1 MFKKK
6 YSISILD
13 SKWIP
18 IKRNVKMEVVP
29 RRDEYIWFEEK
40 YYIVLNVVHSITDK
54 QEVFVVVEEKEK
66 ITIINE

>member
-6 YSISILD
+6 YTISILD

-18 IKRNVKMEVVP
+18 IKRSVKMEVVP
-29 RRDEYIWFEEK
+29 RRDEYIWLDEK

-66 ITIINE
+66 ITIIN

>member
-6 YSISILD
+6 YTISILD
-13 SKWIP
+13 SKWVP

-29 RRDEYIWFEEK
+29 RRDEYIWFDEK

-54 QEVFVVVEEKEK
+54 LEVFVVVEEKEK
-66 ITIINE
+66 ITIIN

>member
-18 IKRNVKMEVVP
+18 IKRNVKMEVIP
-29 RRDEYIWFEEK
+29 SRDEYILFDEK
-40 YYIVLNVVHSITDK
+40 YYVVLNIENSNK
-54 QEVFVVVEEKEK
+54 
-66 ITIINE
+66 

>member
-18 IKRNVKMEVVP
+18 IKRNVKMEVIP
-29 RRDEYIWFEEK
+29 RRDEYIWFDEK
-40 YYIVLNVVHSITDK
+40 YYVVLNIVHSITDK

-66 ITIINE
+66 ITIID

>member
-1 MFKKK
+1 MFKNK

-66 ITIINE
+66 ITIIN

>member
-66 ITIINE
+66 ITIID

>member
-54 QEVFVVVEEKEK
+54 LEVFVVVEEKEK
-66 ITIINE
+66 ITIIN

>member
-29 RRDEYIWFEEK
+29 RRDEYIWFDEK

-54 QEVFVVVEEKEK
+54 LEVFVVVEEKEK
-66 ITIINE
+66 ITIIN

>member
-29 RRDEYIWFEEK
+29 RRDEYVWFEEK

-54 QEVFVVVEEKEK
+54 LEVFVVVEEKEK
-66 ITIINE
+66 ITIIN

>member
-66 ITIINE
+66 ITIIN

>member
-29 RRDEYIWFEEK
+29 RRDEYIWFGEK

-66 ITIINE
+66 ITIIN

>member
-29 RRDEYIWFEEK
+29 RRDEYIWFDEK

-66 ITIINE
+66 ITIIN

>member
-29 RRDEYIWFEEK
+29 RRDEYIWFEDK

-66 ITIINE
+66 ITIIN